1 MQPFIRVHQLR
12 QSFGTQEVLKGV
24 SFDVGKGELMAL
36 IGGSGAGKSVIL
48 KHLDGLMDPLDGYVE
63 IDGRRISGAP
73 EKIKKQI
80 RSKIGFMFQQG
91 ALFDSLSVGE
101 NVAFPLRE
109 AGIRDEIG
117 SHSNS
122 DKHTLYRDENEL
134 DTRISAALDSVGLL
148 GQQEKMPASLS
159 GGMIKRVA
167 VARAIITTPECL
179 LYDEPT
185 AGLDP
190 IVTDS
195 ISFLIRQICKD
206 KGITTVIVSHDM
218 PSVIRIADKIVYLR
232 NGEVYWTGTPEELL
246 HSKDE
251 ILQKFLYGDSGENW
265 AALSGKNENFQRILL
280 ERAERERKQ

>member
-73 EKIKKQI
+73 EKIRKQI
-80 RSKIGFMFQQG
+80 RSNIGFMFQQG

-109 AGIRDEIG
+109 AGI
-117 SHSNS
+117 
-122 DKHTLYRDENEL
+122 RDENEL

-167 VARAIITTPECL
+167 VARGNH
-179 LYDEPT
+179 YHS
-185 AGLDP
+185 G
-190 IVTDS
+190 
-195 ISFLIRQICKD
+195 
-206 KGITTVIVSHDM
+206 M
-218 PSVIRIADKIVYLR
+218 P
-232 NGEVYWTGTPEELL
+232 
-246 HSKDE
+246 
-251 ILQKFLYGDSGENW
+251 
-265 AALSGKNENFQRILL
+265 AL
-280 ERAERERKQ
+280 

>member
-48 KHLDGLMDPLDGYVE
+48 KHLDGLMEPLDGYVE

-101 NVAFPLRE
+101 NVAFPLQE
-109 AGIRDEIG
+109 AGI
-117 SHSNS
+117 
-122 DKHTLYRDENEL
+122 RDENEL

-190 IVTDS
+190 
-195 ISFLIRQICKD
+195 R
-206 KGITTVIVSHDM
+206 
-218 PSVIRIADKIVYLR
+218 
-232 NGEVYWTGTPEELL
+232 
-246 HSKDE
+246 
-251 ILQKFLYGDSGENW
+251 
-265 AALSGKNENFQRILL
+265 QRIIV
-280 ERAERERKQ
+280 RELI

>member
-109 AGIRDEIG
+109 AGIRDE
-117 SHSNS
+117 
-122 DKHTLYRDENEL
+122 NEL

-148 GQQEKMPASLS
+148 GQQETMPASLS

-190 IVTDS
+190 EMVGEVLQVIKSLVKT
-195 ISFLIRQICKD
+195 
-206 KGITTVIVSHDM
+206 GMTTVIVTHEMGFAKEVSDRVFFMDGGIIAEKGSPDQVFNH
-218 PSVIRIADKIVYLR
+218 PSNPRTKEFLR
-232 NGEVYWTGTPEELL
+232 KV
-246 HSKDE
+246 
-251 ILQKFLYGDSGENW
+251 LY
-265 AALSGKNENFQRILL
+265 
-280 ERAERERKQ
+280 

>member
-80 RSKIGFMFQQG
+80 RSNIGFMFQQG

-109 AGIRDEIG
+109 AGPSCPWEKGVCSHGKPGCPAVPYRWCRGCKYSG
-117 SHSNS
+117 SG
-122 DKHTLYRDENEL
+122 YWRCAVPV
-134 DTRISAALDSVGLL
+134 R
-148 GQQEKMPASLS
+148 PATECGS
-159 GGMIKRVA
+159 G
-167 VARAIITTPECL
+167 
-179 LYDEPT
+179 
-185 AGLDP
+185 
-190 IVTDS
+190 
-195 ISFLIRQICKD
+195 
-206 KGITTVIVSHDM
+206 
-218 PSVIRIADKIVYLR
+218 
-232 NGEVYWTGTPEELL
+232 
-246 HSKDE
+246 
-251 ILQKFLYGDSGENW
+251 
-265 AALSGKNENFQRILL
+265 
-280 ERAERERKQ
+280 

>member
-24 SFDVGKGELMAL
+24 SFDVEKGELAAL

-48 KHLDGLMDPLDGYVE
+48 KHLDGLMEPKGGYVE
-63 IDGRRISGAP
+63 IDGRRLSHAP
-73 EKIKKQI
+73 KKIKREI
-80 RSKIGFMFQQG
+80 RGKIGFMFQQG
-91 ALFDSLSVGE
+91 ALFDSLTVGE

-109 AGIRDEIG
+109 EGIRDE
-117 SHSNS
+117 N
-122 DKHTLYRDENEL
+122 RL
-134 DTRISAALDSVGLL
+134 DSLISSALDSVGLL

-167 VARAIITTPECL
+167 VARAIVSTPECL

-195 ISFLIRQICKD
+195 ISFLIRQICKNR
-206 KGITTVIVSHDM
+206 GITTVIVSHDM

-232 NGEVYWTGTPEELL
+232 DGEVYWTGTPEELL
-246 HSKDE
+246 HSGDE
-251 ILQKFLYGDSGENW
+251 ILQRFLYGESGENW
-265 AALSGKNENFQRILL
+265 ASMNGVHENFQRVLL
-280 ERAERERKQ
+280 ERAERERTSSTSTTEP

>member
-63 IDGRRISGAP
+63 IDGRRISSAP

-101 NVAFPLRE
+101 NVAFPLQE
-109 AGIRDEIG
+109 AGI
-117 SHSNS
+117 
-122 DKHTLYRDENEL
+122 RDENEL

-195 ISFLIRQICKD
+195 ISFLIRRICKD

-251 ILQKFLYGDSGENW
+251 ILQKFLYGDSRENW
-265 AALSGKNENFQRILL
+265 AALSGKNENFQRVLL